1 MISSLLTLAA
11 RLRAPASSLKSLLRL
26 GSSGALVL
34 GLGLGS
40 AQAQFAPAGTVA
52 TPARAT
58 ASAPARVEAV
68 GIVLTQA
75 KVVKSAD
82 GKEQLVDAPGV
93 KPGDVLE
100 YRAVYTNR
108 TDKAV
113 TGAMATLPIP
123 EGLVYQPRS
132 ARPVSSAGVTLQA
145 ATKDGVF
152 AAEPLMRQVKGK
164 AEPVPYAEYRALRW
178 NLGSLGAKA
187 QATVSARA
195 AVEVFVP
202 VVVPVTPGVA
212 AGAAGGAQAP
222 PAAARTTTTPR

>member
-1 MISSLLTLAA
+1 MIFSLPTLAA
-11 RLRAPASSLKSLLRL
+11 RLRAPASSLKRLLRL
-26 GSSGALVL
+26 GGSGALVL

-40 AQAQFAPAGTVA
+40 AQAQFAPAGAVA
-52 TPARAT
+52 TPARAA
-58 ASAPARVEAV
+58 ASAPARSAAV
-68 GIVLTQA
+68 GVVLTQA

-82 GKEQLVDAPGV
+82 GKEQLVDAASV

-100 YRAVYTNR
+100 YQAVYTNR

-132 ARPVSSAGVTLQA
+132 ARPVSGAGVALQA

-195 AVEVFVP
+195 AVEMFVP
-202 VVVPVTPGVA
+202 VVVPGVA
-212 AGAAGGAQAP
+212 AGATGGAQAP
-222 PAAARTTTTPR
+222 PAVARTTSTPR

>member
-11 RLRAPASSLKSLLRL
+11 RLRAPASSFKRLLRL
-26 GSSGALVL
+26 GGSGALVL
-34 GLGLGS
+34 GLGLGG
-40 AQAQFAPAGTVA
+40 AQAQFAPAGAVA
-52 TPARAT
+52 SPAP
-58 ASAPARVEAV
+58 ASAAAPTRSAAV

-82 GKEQLVDAPGV
+82 GKEQLVDAATV
-93 KPGDVLE
+93 KPGDMLE
-100 YRAVYTNR
+100 YRAVYTNH

-113 TGAMATLPIP
+113 TGALATLPIP
-123 EGLVYQPRS
+123 DGLVYQPRS
-132 ARPVSSAGVTLQA
+132 ARPSARLQA

-152 AAEPLMRQVKGK
+152 GAEPLMRQVKGK
-164 AEPVPYAEYRALRW
+164 TEPVPYAEYRMLRW

-195 AVEVFVP
+195 VVEVFVP
-202 VVVPVTPGVA
+202 VAVTVPVAPGVA

-222 PAAARTTTTPR
+222 PAAARTTSTPP